1 MKKLG
6 IKWLNSID
14 GIIEKYKKKFN
25 LYNIRLVKN
34 LTMNVLLFA
43 SSNEYGEVV
52 MKIGAPG
59 KTTISEINYMSLCS
73 QKYFAKCYYYNIEDR
88 VMIMEKI
95 YPGYQLNNLKNQEER
110 ISVFCKIL
118 NNITI
123 EEISKNTF
131 QSYEES
137 LKEKIEFVYNNKQ
150 KYSNILHMVDIVKN
164 FYNEIKNMNLP
175 KYILHNDLQH
185 KNILKSNDEW
195 KVIDPHGIIGEK
207 IFETTQFIRAE
218 LEYTNLDKM
227 DNIITLI
234 SKHLNEDKI
243 LIYKALYISTFL
255 KLVYYIKAKYDI
267 NVICYNIEICDKIS
281 EYIYKNKRNKCS

>member
-14 GIIEKYKKKFN
+14 EIIEKYKKKFN

-34 LTMNVLLFA
+34 LTMNILLFA

-52 MKIGAPG
+52 MI
-59 KTTISEINYMSLCS
+59 I
-73 QKYFAKCYYYNIEDR
+73 
-88 VMIMEKI
+88 EKI

-110 ISVFCKIL
+110 IIVFCKIL

-123 EEISKNTF
+123 EDIPKSTF

-137 LKEKIEFVYNNKQ
+137 LKEKIEFVYNDKQ

-164 FYNEIKNMNLP
+164 FYSEIKNMNLP

-255 KLVYYIKAKYDI
+255 KLVYYINAKYDI
-267 NVICYNIEICDKIS
+267 NVICYNIEMCDKIY
-281 EYIYKNKRNKCS
+281 EYI